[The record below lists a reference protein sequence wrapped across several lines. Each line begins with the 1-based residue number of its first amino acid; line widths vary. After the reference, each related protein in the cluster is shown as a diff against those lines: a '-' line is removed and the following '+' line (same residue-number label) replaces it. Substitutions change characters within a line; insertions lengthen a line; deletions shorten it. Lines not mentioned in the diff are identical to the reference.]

1 MRGLTHRRMENGS
14 GSGGAAGPGS
24 GRGLDAGASEHLVF
38 LGQFSDLSRRII
50 RPVMEHVMELI
61 KKMGFDS
68 GISERKEMALPD
80 GRVRNAEIRL
90 TIVPPG
96 CKAESADPEGCPSV
110 VFFVPPFTNII
121 RVQVSRKLPG
131 GGWRPE
137 DIGEFLPQRLTENEV
152 SGQILRVLELAT
164 GDA

>member
-1 MRGLTHRRMENGS
+1 MNVFSRKKTRTES
-14 GSGGAAGPGS
+14 GAAAGPG
-24 GRGLDAGASEHLVF
+24 AGMTAGSARAGHREF
-38 LGQFSDLSRRII
+38 LERFSDISKKII

-61 KKMGFDS
+61 RKAGFDS

-80 GRVRNAEIRL
+80 GSVRNAEIRL

-96 CKAESADPEGCPSV
+96 CEADAADPEHCPAV
-110 VFFVPPFTNII
+110 VFSVPLSENVI

-137 DIGEFLPQRLTENEV
+137 TVGDLRPTAVTEEEV
-152 SGQILRVLELAT
+152 SGRILRVLELA
-164 GDA
+164 AEKA